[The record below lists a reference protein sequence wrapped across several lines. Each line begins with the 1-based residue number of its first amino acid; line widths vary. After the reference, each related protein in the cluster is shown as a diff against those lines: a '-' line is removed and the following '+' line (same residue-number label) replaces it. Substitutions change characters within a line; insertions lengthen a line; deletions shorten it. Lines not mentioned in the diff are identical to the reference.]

1 MEPRRSHWTFS
12 SYVEELIFC
21 DEISENPDVHEYR
34 NTLIDEVW
42 ERFPEDCI
50 NYGVIKL
57 KEAA

>member
-1 MEPRRSHWTFS
+1 MEPRRSHWSFS

-42 ERFPEDCI
+42 ERFPKECI
-50 NYGVIKL
+50 EFHLVERK
-57 KEAA
+57 AA